1 MNLTKCENGHYYDR
15 DRFPVCPHCGMAPE
29 QPFPDPDGP
38 ETEPHAMQI
47 RKCPAGHF
55 YNAGRYASCPLC
67 KTEQPPK
74 PKELPELLPEKYR
87 KLGTIRLENRGAS
100 GLVYEIRGDRTYA
113 LKAVDCGRDP
123 QKLDAAMR
131 EIQAMKRLNGA
142 AGAVPLLE
150 DFVLEDGDRTIVCLL
165 EPYRTPLPVFLR
177 RRALS
182 TGGILRLGG
191 ALCRALISCRDAG
204 VLHLDVQPKNIYL
217 DEVDTVCLGDFGV
230 VRFREEPEDL
240 PRRCGTEAY
249 MGPEVYAQGQC
260 GEPAVLYSVGMIL
273 YALLNERVLPF
284 METLSAEEAARRRMQ
299 GSQLPPP
306 RGLTA
311 EERPVVEPLLEA
323 LCAFQ
328 ASRRPQT
335 LDAALQKITECLQVL
350 EEQGLGTALHEEAPA
365 AAGWFDADTTAR
377 SIPLFA
383 DDAGNITGT
392 APAETGLFEA
402 DPTAMSIP
410 ISADDRTGTP
420 GTAPAGR
427 ELFAEDTFAPSDA
440 FGIVPADTACD
451 PTVPE
456 KMEPQSM
463 ADIVSI
469 TWFCPCCGARNA
481 PDAKFCVCC
490 GARRSSAS
498 NGRAPTFSPAPVP
511 VPAASAE
518 PPARQKGGLL
528 QSMLGLLRKDRKK
541 PEPEQTPLTMDRVE
555 FSAVAPKTLCKG
567 DYSILHLMMYETA
580 FRREVD
586 ALLEQADRPMRE
598 TKAGV
603 LQVQRNK
610 TIRVVLTSPDVE
622 IADGEEQ
629 RVWQGGYLDFSFAV
643 LLPAQYRK
651 RQVLFQAQVYID
663 DVIAT
668 RLTFT
673 ADCVSP
679 LEQRL
684 QVLRQDVLSAFVSY
698 ASEDRAWVLTA
709 VEGMKKVR
717 ADLDVFLD
725 VESLRSGDN
734 WESRLYAEIDRRDVL
749 YLFWSRAARQSPWVD
764 REWRYAMD
772 QKGLEAIEP
781 VPMEP
786 PDICPPP
793 KELES
798 KHFNDSTLYI
808 INAEKRRLK
817 TGSSG
822 K

>member
-1 MNLTKCENGHYYDR
+1 M
-15 DRFPVCPHCGMAPE
+15 
-29 QPFPDPDGP
+29 
-38 ETEPHAMQI
+38 
-47 RKCPAGHF
+47 
-55 YNAGRYASCPLC
+55 
-67 KTEQPPK
+67 
-74 PKELPELLPEKYR
+74 
-87 KLGTIRLENRGAS
+87 
-100 GLVYEIRGDRTYA
+100 
-113 LKAVDCGRDP
+113 
-123 QKLDAAMR
+123 
-131 EIQAMKRLNGA
+131 
-142 AGAVPLLE
+142 
-150 DFVLEDGDRTIVCLL
+150 
-165 EPYRTPLPVFLR
+165 
-177 RRALS
+177 
-182 TGGILRLGG
+182 
-191 ALCRALISCRDAG
+191 
-204 VLHLDVQPKNIYL
+204 
-217 DEVDTVCLGDFGV
+217 DE
-230 VRFREEPEDL
+230 
-240 PRRCGTEAY
+240 
-249 MGPEVYAQGQC
+249 
-260 GEPAVLYSVGMIL
+260 
-273 YALLNERVLPF
+273 
-284 METLSAEEAARRRMQ
+284 
-299 GSQLPPP
+299 
-306 RGLTA
+306 
-311 EERPVVEPLLEA
+311 
-323 LCAFQ
+323 
-328 ASRRPQT
+328 
-335 LDAALQKITECLQVL
+335 
-350 EEQGLGTALHEEAPA
+350 H
-365 AAGWFDADTTAR
+365 
-377 SIPLFA
+377 
-383 DDAGNITGT
+383 
-392 APAETGLFEA
+392 
-402 DPTAMSIP
+402 
-410 ISADDRTGTP
+410 
-420 GTAPAGR
+420 
-427 ELFAEDTFAPSDA
+427 
-440 FGIVPADTACD
+440 
-451 PTVPE
+451 
-456 KMEPQSM
+456 
-463 ADIVSI
+463 
-469 TWFCPCCGARNA
+469 
-481 PDAKFCVCC
+481 
-490 GARRSSAS
+490 RRS
-498 NGRAPTFSPAPVP
+498 R
-511 VPAASAE
+511 
-518 PPARQKGGLL
+518 RQKGGLL

-541 PEPEQTPLTMDRVE
+541 PEPEQTSLTMDRVE

-663 DVIAT
+663 DVFAT